1 MTSEA
6 QIVSETNGPI
16 CVLRI
21 NNPQQ
26 RNALN
31 ALMLEQLAL
40 EIEALAANPEI
51 AVVIITGT
59 AEMFA
64 SGAAI
69 NELRELTRSSALDF
83 AQRGQRAFQSIADAG
98 QLTIAAINGHCIGG
112 GMDLALACDL
122 RFASRTATFR
132 HPGATLGIITGW
144 GGTQRLPR
152 LIGEAKTVELFTTAR
167 TIDSREAHEIGLITG
182 VFDPVLD
189 HARRVGL
196 EFAGRKQKVVGMR
209 TWSQK

>member
-1 MTSEA
+1 MTALS
-6 QIVSETNGPI
+6 QIGAEHDGPI
-16 CVLRI
+16 CIIRI

-31 ALMLEQLAL
+31 AEMLEQLAL
-40 EIEALAANPEI
+40 
-51 AVVIITGT
+51 AVESVSLNQETGVIVITG
-59 AEMFA
+59 ADQMFA

-69 NELRELTRSSALDF
+69 NELRELDRNSAVDF
-83 AQRGQRAFQSIADAG
+83 AHRGQRAFQSIAAAH

-112 GMDLALACDL
+112 GLDLALACDL

-152 LIGEAKTVELFTTAR
+152 LIGEAKTLELFTTAR
-167 TIDSREAHEIGLITG
+167 TIDSREAYEIGLVTR
-182 VFDPVLD
+182 VCDPVLD
-189 HARRVGL
+189 HAL
-196 EFAGRKQKVVGMR
+196 EFGREFTGRGKIDH
-209 TWSQK
+209 SLA

>member
-1 MTSEA
+1 MDA
-6 QIVSETNGPI
+6 LPQIVSEHDGPI
-16 CVLRI
+16 CVIRI

-31 ALMLEQLAL
+31 AEMLERLAL
-40 EIEALAANPEI
+40 
-51 AVVIITGT
+51 AVESVSLNQETGVIVITG
-59 AEMFA
+59 ADQMFA

-69 NELRELTRSSALDF
+69 NELRELGKDSALDF
-83 AQRGQRAFQSIADAG
+83 ARRGQRAFQSIADAE

-112 GMDLALACDL
+112 GLDLALACGL

-152 LIGEAKTVELFTTAR
+152 LIGEAKTLELFTTAR
-167 TIDSREAHEIGLITG
+167 TIDSREAYEIGLVTR

-189 HARRVGL
+189 HAL
-196 EFAGRKQKVVGMR
+196 EFAREFVDRGKIDGALG
-209 TWSQK
+209 